1 MRITRHLTTAVI
13 LLAATSLLAA
23 PARAQDKKAP
33 DLTGRW
39 QFTVQSEVGT
49 GTPMVTFKQ
58 KGDTL
63 TGRYSSQA
71 LGERDFTGTFKDGKI
86 EFSFGAESGGQ
97 AFTMSFSG
105 KLEGDDAMS
114 GSIDFSGFAT
124 GTFTGKRVKQNGD

>member
-1 MRITRHLTTAVI
+1 MRFARDLRHALVAFAVV
-13 LLAATSLLAA
+13 LAAA
-23 PARAQDKKAP
+23 PLHAQDKKAP

-49 GTPMVTFKQ
+49 GTPMVTFRQ

-71 LGERDFTGTFKDGKI
+71 LGERDFTGTFKDGKVA
-86 EFSFGAESGGQ
+86 FSFDAESGGQ

-105 KLEGDDAMS
+105 KLDSDDAMS

-124 GTFTGKRVKQNGD
+124 GTFTGKRIKP

>member
-1 MRITRHLTTAVI
+1 MRLARGPRHASLVFTA
-13 LLAATSLLAA
+13 LLLAA
-23 PARAQDKKAP
+23 PLGAQDKKTP

-49 GTPMVTFKQ
+49 GTPTVTFRQ

-105 KLEGDDAMS
+105 KLDSDDAMS
-114 GSIDFSGFAT
+114 GTIDFSGFAT
-124 GTFTGKRVKQNGD
+124 GTFTGKRVKQGGD